1 MEQKD
6 FKKLLNDQTE
16 EIKRHGKMLLEEFQ
30 SQLKVV
36 AEVQVEQGKKLDDH
50 TRKLDDHTLKLDDH
64 TLKLDDHTIK
74 LDDHTSKLDALLEMV
89 ANNSEN
95 IELIKN
101 MLKRKVDIDEFEAL
115 TKRVMV
121 LEKKLLPLK

>member
-1 MEQKD
+1 
-6 FKKLLNDQTE
+6 
-16 EIKRHGKMLLEEFQ
+16 
-30 SQLKVV
+30 
-36 AEVQVEQGKKLDDH
+36 LDDH

-64 TLKLDDHTIK
+64 TLKLDDHT
-74 LDDHTSKLDALLEMV
+74 LKLDALLEMV